1 MYILLNLKTWEI
13 DPTTDLK
20 TVSELSGIGL
30 NKLRKEL
37 NRSEKCF
44 INHYFIQKT
53 DLNKSKRGRK

>member
-20 TVSELSGIGL
+20 TVSELSGIGFFRL
-30 NKLRKEL
+30 KKEL
-37 NRSEKCF
+37 NKSGKCF
-44 INHYFIQKT
+44 INQYFIQIK